1 MKNLFD
7 DIPPPVPAKKPE
19 PRDPPAPDPP
29 GDPTVEA
36 HQRIDR
42 LAVVADEL
50 RLDLPAVPAKH
61 RESVRRRAVSVL
73 TRLVED
79 LEE

>member
-1 MKNLFD
+1 MASLFD
-7 DIPPPVPAKKPE
+7 DIPAPASAKKPK
-19 PRDPPAPDPP
+19 PREPPAPDPP

-42 LAVVADEL
+42 LAVVADQL

-61 RESVRRRAVSVL
+61 RELVRRRAVSVL
-73 TRLVED
+73 KRLVED
-79 LEE
+79 LEG

>member
-1 MKNLFD
+1 MASLFD
-7 DIPPPVPAKKPE
+7 DIPSPAKKPKPRE
-19 PRDPPAPDPP
+19 PPPPDPP

-73 TRLVED
+73 NRLVED
-79 LEE
+79 LEGK